1 MPPPAI
7 RIGSSPRPLVF
18 VAVSAMSVAAPAA
31 SGQRQEALRAPP
43 RAQLGPRG
51 GAIGSPDHFITWP
64 RSSPPLWASVW
75 MLTYHLPARRSAAWA
90 SVRSA
95 LPLKVLDLA
104 SVIGTTTPAFLPGS
118 AGPWKWPA
126 VAGPLSPE

>member
-64 RSSPPLWASVW
+64 RISPPLWASVW
-75 MLTYHLPARRSAAWA
+75 MLTYHLPAMRSAAWA

-95 LPLKVLDLA
+95 EPWNGLELA
-104 SVIGTTTPAFLPGS
+104 VIGMATPAFLPGS

-126 VAGPLSPE
+126 VALPLRPE